1 MNGAD
6 VIAIIILA
14 AIVIAV
20 CAYLLHWLYRR
31 STKDISFV
39 RTGFGGEKV
48 VMGGGAFV
56 LPILHD
62 ITEVNMNT
70 LRLEAIRARDKSL
83 ITKDRMRVEMT
94 VEFYVRVSPD
104 DASVATAARSLGQ
117 RTLNPDQLRE
127 LVLGRFVDGMGAASA
142 VMTLDEIQENRKKF
156 AQEVRKEVAESLALE
171 GLELESVSLTSL
183 DQADISMFNPSNT
196 FDSEGLTRLVEQIE
210 GLKKKRN
217 DIEKDTD
224 IAIRSKN
231 LEAEKKALDIGRDT
245 EYARMLNE
253 SEVSIERAQRKAEIA
268 RETSL
273 REREIEEIKINE
285 REQVE
290 RTRIKSAVEV
300 EMMEIKRREQ
310 IEIEEQQREIAL
322 SQKSKERSEV
332 QALTEEAVAAATEAR
347 ERVHTIRDVEIANRH
362 KSVELIDAEKDAQR
376 DAVRLK
382 ILAEAEES
390 AARNRAEAVRIEA
403 AAEEERLRVEA
414 EGATKLNEA
423 ENLRSDASRRSALH
437 KRLVDNLPE
446 IIRESVKPM
455 ERIGEIKIMHVDG
468 LPGFSG
474 AGGGGSDG
482 SGKGKDKSPPGEG
495 NLADQVVQSA
505 LRYRSQ
511 APFVDQLLGE
521 IGMDAG
527 NIHRPEALRDLSKI
541 VYSEPSA
548 GGDVPATDSLKRPPA
563 KKK

>member
-1 MNGAD
+1 
-6 VIAIIILA
+6 
-14 AIVIAV
+14 
-20 CAYLLHWLYRR
+20 
-31 STKDISFV
+31 
-39 RTGFGGEKV
+39 
-48 VMGGGAFV
+48 
-56 LPILHD
+56 
-62 ITEVNMNT
+62 
-70 LRLEAIRARDKSL
+70 
-83 ITKDRMRVEMT
+83 
-94 VEFYVRVSPD
+94 
-104 DASVATAARSLGQ
+104 
-117 RTLNPDQLRE
+117 
-127 LVLGRFVDGMGAASA
+127 
-142 VMTLDEIQENRKKF
+142 
-156 AQEVRKEVAESLALE
+156 
-171 GLELESVSLTSL
+171 
-183 DQADISMFNPSNT
+183 
-196 FDSEGLTRLVEQIE
+196 
-210 GLKKKRN
+210 
-217 DIEKDTD
+217 
-224 IAIRSKN
+224 
-231 LEAEKKALDIGRDT
+231 
-245 EYARMLNE
+245 MLNE

-268 RETSL
+268 RETSA

-290 RTRIKSAVEV
+290 KTRIKSAVEI
-300 EMMEIKRREQ
+300 ETMEIKRREQ

-347 ERVHTIRDVEIANRH
+347 ERVHTIRDIEIANRH
-362 KSVELIDAEKDAQR
+362 KRVELIEAEKDAQR

-403 AAEEERLRVEA
+403 SAEEERLRVEA